1 MNPKLQGMLAFFVV
15 LGLYWLGGG
24 EFKRGI
30 PCAGAVA
37 VALAIW
43 WAIAGD
49 GPDNPTRTDEPEMM
63 Y

>member
-1 MNPKLQGMLAFFVV
+1 MLAFFVV